1 MTTPNAATAARFGG
15 SGRTAFRGCCQQFG
29 GLLVKIYEGANI
41 RNVALV
47 GHSHSG
53 KTSLTSAMLFTAGA
67 TQRLGR
73 VDEGTT
79 TTDYEEEEISRA
91 MSLSASAAV
100 VEWGKSKINIIDTPG
115 FNMFIHEAE
124 MALPAVEAAIVVVD
138 AVSGVEVVT
147 ERIWNYAEK
156 LAMPRVIVCTRMDR
170 ERADYTRVMD
180 SLTAAFGRTVV
191 PVQLPIGSEKSFT
204 GVIDL
209 VKMKAYTYDMGGN
222 GRAKVG
228 DIPANM
234 AEEAKAAHERLV
246 ESVAEGDDALMEEFF
261 ENGTIGE
268 EHIISG
274 LHNAIREDKM
284 FPVLFA
290 SGLGNMGTDEVLDF
304 IVDYM
309 PTAVERGT
317 ITAAP
322 TANNGEPAVR
332 KVSDSEPVSLYF
344 FKTISDPFAGRISYF
359 KVYSGVLKNDAT
371 LQNFNRSTS
380 EKLAHISV
388 MQGKTAIPV
397 NELHA
402 GDIGAVA
409 KLKDTLTGDT
419 MGDKAAP
426 IQYPQVK
433 FEEPAIT
440 FAIEPKTRADE
451 DKLSNGIHK
460 LMEED
465 AMLRF
470 FRDAQTKEFLIAG
483 TGQQHI
489 EVVVS
494 KLKNRYHT
502 EVNLKAPKVPY
513 RETIRGRADVQG
525 RHKKQSG
532 GHGQFGDCKI
542 KMEPLPRG
550 GQFEFVNDIFGGAIP
565 EELHSRR
572 RKRHCRSGPARLP
585 CRLSGR
591 RLPGDAVRRFVP
603 RRRLERTFLQD
614 RRPHCLPQSHGTG
627 QAHAAGAGHEC
638 RDHHPRRVRRRHHG
652 RPEQPSRPHSGH
664 GQQGRQDHRESRS
677 AHGRDADLRH
687 RPHVYDAGAR
697 QLLHGDESLRRRP
710 GSLAGEDHRS
720 RQGRTRRGSGRRR
733 VENQQLAVGFK
744 FGCPILLR
752 RFCGEG
758 GSLDVGHRYPT
769 P

>member
-1 MTTPNAATAARFGG
+1 
-15 SGRTAFRGCCQQFG
+15 
-29 GLLVKIYEGANI
+29 VKNYESANI

-53 KTSLTSAMLFTAGA
+53 KTSLASAMLYTAGA

-73 VDEGTT
+73 VDEGNTV
-79 TTDYEEEEISRA
+79 TDYDEEEISRA
-91 MSLSASAAV
+91 MSISAATAV
-100 VEWGKSKINIIDTPG
+100 VEWGKTKINLLDTPG
-115 FNMFIHEAE
+115 FNMFIHEGE
-124 MALPAVEAAIVVVD
+124 MVLPAVEAALVVVD

-156 LAMPRVIVCTRMDR
+156 LALPRVIVCTRMDR
-170 ERADYTRVMD
+170 ERADFNRAME
-180 SLTAAFGRTVV
+180 SLNGAFGRTVV
-191 PVQLPIGSEKSFT
+191 PVQLPLGSEKSFT

-222 GRAKVG
+222 GKAKVG

-234 AEEAKAAHERLV
+234 AEQAKAAHERLI

-261 ENGTIGE
+261 DKGTIGE

-274 LHNAIREDKM
+274 LHNAIREDKI

-290 SGLGNMGTDEVLDF
+290 SGLGNIGTDEILDF
-304 IVDYM
+304 IADYM

-317 ITAAP
+317 IQAAP
-322 TANNGEPAVR
+322 TPNNGEPAVR
-332 KVSDSEPVSLYF
+332 KVSDSEPLSLYV
-344 FKTISDPFAGRISYF
+344 FKTISDPFAGRISFF

-371 LQNFNRSTS
+371 VQNFTRSTS
-380 EKLAHISV
+380 EKFAHLST

-419 MGDKAAP
+419 LGDKASP
-426 IQYPQVK
+426 IQYPQIT
-433 FEEPAIT
+433 FAEPAIT

-470 FRDAQTKEFLIAG
+470 FRDPQTKEFLIAG

-489 EVVVS
+489 EVIVS

-550 GQFEFVNDIFGGAIP
+550 GNFEFVNEIFGGAIP
-565 EELHSRR
+565 KNFIPAVEKGIVEAAQRGYLAGYPVVDFKVVLYDGSYHDVDSNELSFKTAGRIAF
-572 RKRHCRSGPARLP
+572 KKAMEQAKPTLLEPIMNVEITIPDEFAGAIMGDLN
-585 CRLSGR
+585 GR
-591 RLPGDAVRRFVP
+591 RGRIQGMDNKAGKTIVKAQVP
-603 RRRLERTFLQD
+603 MAEMLTY
-614 RRPHCLPQSHGTG
+614 GT
-627 QAHAAGAGHEC
+627 
-638 RDHHPRRVRRRHHG
+638 DLT
-652 RPEQPSRPHSGH
+652 SMT
-664 GQQGRQDHRESRS
+664 QGRGSFSLEMDH
-677 AHGRDADLRH
+677 
-687 RPHVYDAGAR
+687 YDVVPQAQQEKIIAAAKAAR
-697 QLLHGDESLRRRP
+697 
-710 GSLAGEDHRS
+710 GEE
-720 RQGRTRRGSGRRR
+720 
-733 VENQQLAVGFK
+733 VE
-744 FGCPILLR
+744 
-752 RFCGEG
+752 EEE
-758 GSLDVGHRYPT
+758 
-769 P
+769 